1 MAARAIGSGTISF
14 GLVNIPV
21 KLYAA
26 AESAAQISFNQL
38 HDKCKNRIKQQLWCP
53 VDQEVVPREHIV
65 KGYEFAKDQYVIFT
79 NEELKALEEASTKA
93 MEISEFVPLSSVDPL
108 YFENGWYLGPDKK
121 ADRPYKLLAQA
132 LEQSQHAAIAK
143 YSTRGREELVMIR
156 PGQGGALVMQTLRYA
171 DELRPASEVPIGEGE
186 VKPAELQLA
195 KQFIEQLSTDTFDPS
210 KYEDTYRQRLQGVID
225 QKVAGEP
232 VQIAPAEPPRTQVID
247 LMEALKASLAK
258 RGGGPATAAKPAA
271 AGASPAPAATDRKP
285 PKRAPATEPAAPAAK
300 KRGAKR

>member
-38 HDKCKNRIKQQLWCP
+38 HDKCKSRIKQQLWCP
-53 VDQEVVPREHIV
+53 VDNEQVSRDHLV

-79 NEELKALEEASTKA
+79 AEELKALEEASTKA
-93 MEISEFVPLSSVDPL
+93 MEITEFVPLSKVDPL
-108 YFENGWYLGPDKK
+108 YFESGWYLGPDKG

-132 LEQSQHAAIAK
+132 LDQAQHAAIAK
-143 YSTRGREELVMIR
+143 YSTRGREELVLIR
-156 PGQGGALVMQTLRYA
+156 PRQGALVMQTLRYA
-171 DELRPASEVPIGEGE
+171 DELRPVSEVPIGEGE

-195 KQFIEQLSTDTFDPS
+195 RQFIDQLSTETFDAG
-210 KYEDTYRQRLQGVID
+210 KYEDTYRKKLQAVID
-225 QKVAGEP
+225 AKIAGEP
-232 VQIAPAEPPRTQVID
+232 VSIAPAEPPRTQVID

-258 RGGGPATAAKPAA
+258 RGATPATERASSEEAAPIAE
-271 AGASPAPAATDRKP
+271 RKP
-285 PKRAPATEPAAPAAK
+285 PKRAPPQAAPAAAK
-300 KRGAKR
+300 KRSKR

>member
-1 MAARAIGSGTISF
+1 
-14 GLVNIPV
+14 
-21 KLYAA
+21 
-26 AESAAQISFNQL
+26 
-38 HDKCKNRIKQQLWCP
+38 
-53 VDQEVVPREHIV
+53 
-65 KGYEFAKDQYVIFT
+65 
-79 NEELKALEEASTKA
+79 
-93 MEISEFVPLSSVDPL
+93 
-108 YFENGWYLGPDKK
+108 
-121 ADRPYKLLAQA
+121 
-132 LEQSQHAAIAK
+132 
-143 YSTRGREELVMIR
+143 MIR

-258 RGGGPATAAKPAA
+258 RGGAPATAAKPAA

>member
-26 AESAAQISFNQL
+26 SESAAQISFHQL
-38 HDKCKNRIKQQLWCP
+38 HDKCKNRIKQQLFCP
-53 VDQEVVPREHIV
+53 VDNEIVSRDHIV
-65 KGYEFAKDQYVIFT
+65 KGYEFAKDQYVLFT
-79 NEELKALEEASTKA
+79 TEELKALEEASTKA

-156 PGQGGALVMQTLRYA
+156 PGQDGALVMQTLRYA
-171 DELRPASEVPIGEGE
+171 DELRPATEVPIGEGE

-210 KYEDTYRQRLQGVID
+210 KYEDTYRKRLQGVID

-258 RGGGPATAAKPAA
+258 RGAGPATATKAAPAA
-271 AGASPAPAATDRKP
+271 AATERKP
-285 PKRAPATEPAAPAAK
+285 PKRAPAPEPAAAPAAK
-300 KRGAKR
+300 KRIAKR